1 MTSRKIKA
9 VSPPMTRQS
18 LLWLFAVQSLVLAP
32 HYFSVPGWIGLLWL
46 GVCFWRWKIFRG
58 AWNYP
63 GKLAKTLIVLLATAG
78 LVLSLGKGFSLIAM
92 VSLLLVGSILKL
104 LEIKTRKDFVLLLF
118 ISLLVLATQFI
129 FFDDFLAAVY
139 GIVCLTVIFAALLQ
153 LYQQA
158 DAQPF
163 WLQLRTSGFMLVQA
177 IPIMVLLFVAMPRLG
192 AFWSMPVPESAKT
205 GLSDSMSPGDISE
218 LSLSDEL
225 VFRATFVDKIPANE
239 QLYWRS
245 LVLSVFD
252 GRRWSRDRWREQDL
266 QSSLQPIAGW
276 REQIDYRGDSI
287 RYNIVA
293 EPFAQRWLYVLGA
306 AQVWSEE
313 LLLGRDLHLQARAPL
328 DKRIS
333 YDVTATLDYGL
344 DVTAEK
350 NEKRFAPFLQLP
362 VQGNPQTRQIAADW
376 LRETGSV
383 DALIEKLFAYY
394 RSDFTYTLQPPLLG
408 NNSVDEFLWQTR
420 QGFCEHFASSFVFF
434 MRSVGVPAR
443 VLVGYQGGEL
453 NRAENYLAIRQRDA
467 HAWAEIWLQGRG
479 WVSVDPTSAVAP
491 QRIRSGIIESL
502 SATERKLLS
511 RPFGSSF
518 ELFKTLHQQWD
529 ALNFQWVRWVLNYDS
544 QLQSGLLSQLLDDVS
559 PWRVALLVLG
569 VGAGSIALTFM
580 LLFLRERRRYRPQG
594 EHAAHTIYRQLC
606 KKLKRAG
613 FAPEASETPRQF
625 LSRVIARWPAMA
637 LPLTPINDLFE
648 RLAYAEQDE
657 VLAELKQSV
666 RYLRLPRPPRLF

>member
-1 MTSRKIKA
+1 MVSRTIKA
-9 VSPPMTRQS
+9 LSPPMTRQS

-46 GVCFWRWKIFRG
+46 GVCFWRWQIFQG

-63 GKLAKTLIVLLATAG
+63 GKLAKTLIVLLAAAG
-78 LVLSLGKGFSLIAM
+78 LVLSLGRGFSLIAM
-92 VSLLLVGSILKL
+92 VSLLLTGSILKL
-104 LEIKTRKDFVLLLF
+104 LEIKTRQDFVLLLF
-118 ISLLVLATQFI
+118 ISLLVLAIQFV
-129 FFDDFLAAVY
+129 FFNDFLAAVY

-158 DAQPF
+158 EAQPF
-163 WLQLRTSGFMLVQA
+163 WLQLRASGFILLQA
-177 IPIMVLLFVAMPRLG
+177 IPIMVLLFVAMPRLA
-192 AFWSMPVPESAKT
+192 AFWSMPVPEAAKT
-205 GLSDSMSPGDISE
+205 GMGESMSPGDISE
-218 LSLSDEL
+218 LTLSDEL

-245 LVLSVFD
+245 LVLTLFD

-266 QSSLQPIAGW
+266 HSSLQPIAGW
-276 REQIDYRGDSI
+276 REQIDYRGDSL

-293 EPFAQRWLYVLGA
+293 EPFGQRWLYVLGA

-313 LLLGRDLHLQARAPL
+313 LLLGRDLHLQSKTPL

-333 YDVTATLDYGL
+333 YDVTATLNYGL
-344 DVTAEK
+344 DVRVQ
-350 NEKRFAPFLQLP
+350 NEKAFAPFLQLP
-362 VQGNPQTRQIAADW
+362 AQGNPQTRRIAAEW
-376 LRETGSV
+376 LREAGG
-383 DALIEKLFAYY
+383 AEKLIEKMFAYY
-394 RSDFTYTLQPPLLG
+394 RSDFTYTLRPPLLG
-408 NNSVDEFLWQTR
+408 NDSVDEFLWQTK
-420 QGFCEHFASSFVFF
+420 QGFCEHFASSFVFL
-434 MRSVGVPAR
+434 MRAAGVPAR
-443 VLVGYQGGEL
+443 VLVGYHGGEL

-467 HAWAEIWLQGRG
+467 HAWAEVWLEGRG
-479 WVSVDPTSAVAP
+479 WVSFDPTSAVAP

-502 SATERKLLS
+502 SATERELLAK
-511 RPFGSSF
+511 PFGASF
-518 ELFKTLHQQWD
+518 ELFRVLHQQWD

-544 QLQSGLLSQLLDDVS
+544 QLQSGLLGQLLDDVS

-580 LLFLRERRRYRPQG
+580 LLFWRERRQHGSQG
-594 EHAAHTIYRQLC
+594 EQAAHTIYRQLC

-625 LSRVIARWPAMA
+625 LARVIAHWPAVA
-637 LPLTPINDLFE
+637 VPLAAISDLFE
-648 RLAYAEQDE
+648 HFAYAEQGE

-666 RYLRLPRPPRLF
+666 GHLRLPKPPQLF